1 MIQCN
6 CWKSIFRKV
15 CIMDYKQAYEI
26 LLKTICENDK
36 RMLQLLA
43 QINCCDDALLEIS
56 LQDAPN
62 PAHLQAINM
71 KKERLIQQLENL
83 SAAEE
88 KYAGQLNS
96 IASLCNEV
104 TSHPLYTKM
113 NLLHTALC
121 DRMKLVLHKE
131 DCNNP
136 LITQQLENYQE
147 KLEMDIRISEVPM
160 EKRHIFYLYP
170 HK

>member
-1 MIQCN
+1 
-6 CWKSIFRKV
+6 
-15 CIMDYKQAYEI
+15 MDYRQTYEI

-43 QINCCDDALLEIS
+43 KISGCDDALLEVS

-62 PAHLQAINM
+62 PTQLQSINM

-83 SAAEE
+83 SADEE
-88 KYAGQLNS
+88 KYVGQLNN
-96 IASLCNEV
+96 IAALCNEV
-104 TSHPLYTKM
+104 TLHPLYLKIE
-113 NLLHTALC
+113 LLHAALY

-136 LITQQLENYQE
+136 RITQQLENYQK
-147 KLEMDIRISEVPM
+147 KLEMDIRISEIPM

-170 HK
+170 DK

>member
-1 MIQCN
+1 
-6 CWKSIFRKV
+6 
-15 CIMDYKQAYEI
+15 MDYKQSYEI

-36 RMLQLLA
+36 RMLQLLT
-43 QINCCDDALLEIS
+43 QVNCCDDALLEIS

-62 PAHLQAINM
+62 PAHLQAVNM

-83 SAAEE
+83 SADEE

-131 DCNNP
+131 DASNP
-136 LITQQLENYQE
+136 LITSQLSEYQE
-147 KLEMDIRISEVPM
+147 KLEMDIRIQEVPR
-160 EKRHIFYLYP
+160 EKRHIFYVYP
-170 HK
+170 NK